1 MPHFVNTFEL
11 MVRID
16 LYVLLKVIKPT
27 ALHLF
32 SDGSAM
38 TMPQGRYGTVHD
50 LVTMYQKNSQA
61 MPQLVVMHYA
71 IQVRLTT

>member
-1 MPHFVNTFEL
+1 MVIVGFVCA
-11 MVRID
+11 
-16 LYVLLKVIKPT
+16 LKVIAPT

-50 LVTMYQKNSQA
+50 LVIMYQKNSQA

-71 IQVRLTT
+71 TQVRLTAQYVFSK